1 MVEVGVDGIFG
12 LRDSAKVF
20 ELTDLRVCLSGVQSQ
35 RVKGLRPGTALE
47 EKEHI

>member
-35 RVKGLRPGTALE
+35 SEGAETWDSP
-47 EKEHI
+47 